1 VTTPAVGVT
10 DACPDA
16 LRIALLVVRG
26 PSWAAGRALLSL
38 GLTKGPPL
46 VHATPLW
53 RAVFNGWP
61 VGVGVAMV
69 GVVGIAT
76 QLISTGRHHTAVL
89 AVT

>member
-38 GLTKGPPL
+38 GLAGVVITKGPSL
-46 VHATPLW
+46 VHATP
-53 RAVFNGWP
+53 
-61 VGVGVAMV
+61 
-69 GVVGIAT
+69 
-76 QLISTGRHHTAVL
+76 
-89 AVT
+89 